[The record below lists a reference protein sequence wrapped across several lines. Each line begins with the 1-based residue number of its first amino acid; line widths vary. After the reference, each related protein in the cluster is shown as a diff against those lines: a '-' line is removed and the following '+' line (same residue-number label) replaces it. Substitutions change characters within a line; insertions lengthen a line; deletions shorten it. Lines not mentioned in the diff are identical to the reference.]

1 MSIQKIPT
9 GVAMPLSQTSNML
22 YYDVP
27 NYNGQID
34 MKSSYQELEMQ
45 LLDENGQVV
54 EANSNIVL
62 GHDGMYYNASALYRD
77 SYLRESRTGRTL
89 QATNYVNIL
98 SNNLEYWSK
107 GENNIAA
114 EALYSGQ
121 GRSDSDGRV
130 LSVFNN
136 DYTDLNPVLRVPL
149 SIIHPGTLG
158 DANLLPQ
165 SADLEFRYLLDPTY
179 NVFMRAVN
187 SELYSLEAVDEVIY
201 GPSSFENNAGAV
213 TDLTASALGTV
224 VGENFKVGD
233 LVRIDA
239 TNATLAAV
247 TFYREVVAVTVD
259 DGATIGSIT
268 VGVATPAGAVTAV
281 TVTRIRM
288 TINNELLCEDLAATG
303 TVLTLETATPKE
315 VDLFVGTRINVQ
327 YYDPNDNTAKS
338 VLRTVT
344 ALTYDGGDENIE
356 TVTVDQNIVVGG
368 ASALTQ
374 IYIQPLYTNLD
385 TYEWN
390 VLSANLV
397 LYRRNIPMDNP
408 QNMLISTFEQK
419 NIQMIG
425 GLDKFMYTFKS
436 PANGYN
442 IYTMTPNSTNLLSQ
456 ADELNNYLY
465 TVNEKPLTSIYIPS
479 QSSSLHSENM
489 LKTFANSTVYKPRNL
504 QPFRDLDITQEV
516 TPVLFPAKLFESQI
530 GGETNER
537 DFSLMDNDV
546 KLELDAVVGET
557 TVAKNIYFFIET
569 YKKI

>member
-22 YYDVP
+22 YYDAP

-45 LLDENGQVV
+45 LLDENGNVV
-54 EANSNIVL
+54 TDTSNIVL
-62 GHDGMYYNASALYRD
+62 GHDGMYYNASALFRD
-77 SYLRESRTGRTL
+77 SYLRESRTGKTL

-98 SNNLEYWSK
+98 SNNLEYWTK
-107 GENNIAA
+107 GENNVASD
-114 EALYSGQ
+114 ALYSGQ
-121 GRSDSDGRV
+121 GRSDSSGRV

-136 DYTDLNPVLRVPL
+136 EYTDTNPVLRVPL

-187 SELYSLEAVDEVIY
+187 AELYSLVPEDEVLA
-201 GPSSFENNAGAV
+201 GPSSFANNAGAV

-224 VGENFKVGD
+224 VGDAFQVGD

-239 TNATLAAV
+239 TDATPAAV
-247 TFYREVVAVTVD
+247 TFYREVVAVEVD

-268 VGVATPAGAVTAV
+268 VGVATPVGAVTAV
-281 TVTRIRM
+281 TVTRIRV
-288 TINNELLCEDLAATG
+288 TENNDLKCNDLAATG
-303 TVLTLETATPKE
+303 AVLTFTNPTPVNK
-315 VDLFVGTRINVQ
+315 DLFVGTTVNVQ
-327 YYDPNDNTAKS
+327 YYDANDNTANRVSRKI
-338 VLRTVT
+338 T
-344 ALTYDGGDENIE
+344 AMTYDGGNENIE
-356 TVTVDQNIVVGG
+356 TITLDQNLVVG
-368 ASALTQ
+368 ATALQQ
-374 IYIQPLYTNLD
+374 IYVEPLYTNLD
-385 TYEWN
+385 TYDWN

-397 LYRRNIPMDNP
+397 LYRRSIPMKSP
-408 QNMLISTFEQK
+408 ENMLISTFEQK
-419 NIQMIG
+419 NIQMIA
-425 GLDKFMYTFKS
+425 GLDRFMYTFKS

-442 IYTMTPNSTNLLSQ
+442 IYTMTPNSTNLFSQ

-465 TVNEKPLTSIYIPS
+465 TVNEKPLTTIYIPS
-479 QSSSLHSENM
+479 QASSLHSENM
-489 LKTFANSTVYKPRNL
+489 VKTFGNSTVYKPRNL
-504 QPFRDLDITQEV
+504 QPFRDRDINQAV
-516 TPVLFPAKLFESQI
+516 TPVLFPAKLFEAKI
-530 GGETNER
+530 KGETNER

-546 KLELDAVVGET
+546 KVELDAAIGQT